1 MKIDLKNIDPK
12 DIAVVSGEFIRDYM
26 PRANGDYIK
35 VYLYLLYNA
44 RKELRLADIACD
56 VELTENDVRHAL
68 NYWTRHDLIII
79 DSTDEA
85 QAVKEDSIVNEEKSP
100 VFLDH
105 SEDIEDV
112 TEEKDIYD
120 TEESLESDDEFEEY
134 LEDMSKAENHEDSE
148 YEDEYESEYE
158 DEYDTQSRSN
168 HDYEEDLTEEYIA
181 EEEPIEVTEEIDV
194 IPQKKAIDSIKLG
207 QDEEFGTLLYFIQ
220 MYIKKNL
227 SQHDVERVAYM
238 YESLEMSADLI
249 EYMVESCVE
258 KGKTSL
264 RYMEKIAIDWYEKGI
279 DTIEKAKKSAN
290 IYPKEVW
297 EIMKAFGIN
306 SRLPG
311 SGEVSYM
318 NKWLQEYAL
327 SVDIIKEACDRTL
340 LNAQKPSFH
349 YADSILSRWYKL
361 GIKSMDDIH
370 LKDIKKD
377 RIKTV
382 GTQKTRQ
389 SVKSNN
395 KFINFEQRDDNED
408 DLNNLINERLRQRLN
423 QSKIRGS
430 LDGVK

>member
-1 MKIDLKNIDPK
+1 MKVNLKSIDPK
-12 DIAVVSGEFIRDYM
+12 DIAVISGEFIKKYM
-26 PRANGDYIK
+26 PRANGEYVK
-35 VYLYLLYNA
+35 VYLYLIYNA
-44 RKELRLADIACD
+44 KEELKLADIACD
-56 VELTENDVRHAL
+56 VELTENDVKHAL
-68 NYWTRHDLIII
+68 NYWIRHDLI
-79 DSTDEA
+79 SVENTDEPVL
-85 QAVKEDSIVNEEKSP
+85 VKEENI
-100 VFLDH
+100 
-105 SEDIEDV
+105 I
-112 TEEKDIYD
+112 
-120 TEESLESDDEFEEY
+120 
-134 LEDMSKAENHEDSE
+134 KAEGKLLVSLKEENIDEIIEENMTYDDIGDTKEDFRYD
-148 YEDEYESEYE
+148 YEQDYEETYE
-158 DEYDTQSRSN
+158 Q
-168 HDYEEDLTEEYIA
+168 DYEEDYAKEDSNFEEEYEETYDLEENY
-181 EEEPIEVTEEIDV
+181 EEELIEEDAHEDVVEEVVDI
-194 IPQKKAIDSIKLG
+194 IPKKQAIDSIKLG

-238 YESLEMSADLI
+238 YESLGMSADLI

-279 DTIEKAKKSAN
+279 DSIEKAKKTAN

-297 EIMKAFGIN
+297 EIMKAFGIS

-318 NKWLQEYAL
+318 NKWLQEYAF
-327 SVDIIKEACDRTL
+327 SIDVIKEACDRTL

-361 GIKSMDDIH
+361 GIKSIDEIG

-382 GTQKTRQ
+382 ETQRPRQ
-389 SVKSNN
+389 TAKLNN
-395 KFINFEQRDDNED
+395 RFINFEQRDDSEE
-408 DLNNLINERLRQRLN
+408 DLNNLINERLRQRLG
-423 QSKIRGS
+423 QGKLRGS